1 MFTQM
6 MTAFQNQFFAGVN
19 LFAEPLIRAGVGNPL
34 FWPTGTIVVEM
45 TGRKSGRKINIP
57 VLATRVGEFLVFSTV
72 RNQAQWLKNLKANS
86 EVRYWLAGQ
95 PREALACVIASGEA
109 ALSEQLPPQANC
121 LANWLQQQ
129 SRLLGISFAILTPR
143 KSNSNA
149 SN

>member
-57 VLATRVGEFLVFSTV
+57 VLATRFGEVVVFGTV
-72 RNQAQWLKNLKANS
+72 RRDAQWLKNLKANS

-95 PREALACVIASGEA
+95 PQEAMAFVFTPGETP
-109 ALSEQLPPQANC
+109 LSDDLPPHANC
-121 LANWLQQQ
+121 IANFLQQQ
-129 SRLLGISFAILTPR
+129 SRSLGINFALLTPR
-143 KSNSNA
+143 SET
-149 SN
+149 